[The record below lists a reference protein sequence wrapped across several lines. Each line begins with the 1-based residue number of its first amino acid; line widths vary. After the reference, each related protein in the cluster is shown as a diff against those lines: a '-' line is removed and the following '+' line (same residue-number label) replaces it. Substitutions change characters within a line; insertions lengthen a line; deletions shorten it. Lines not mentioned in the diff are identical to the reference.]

1 MQGTEDSGGND
12 GRCGG
17 MNEYYRELIG
27 QTIQKIDDEM
37 KLHEI
42 YVMALMAVPS
52 EENAHE

>member
-1 MQGTEDSGGND
+1 
-12 GRCGG
+12 